1 MEIPSQ
7 MLWQV
12 SYRSDAFHGLSEC
25 PGCVARD
32 VSTEVRLNTT
42 GIIYGTISRIGHTD
56 NRRDERNNNENVLG
70 VNLGFNLGEN

>member
-1 MEIPSQ
+1 
-7 MLWQV
+7 
-12 SYRSDAFHGLSEC
+12 
-25 PGCVARD
+25 VARD